1 MFSDDKQ
8 SHAHSLDT
16 LNLLD
21 QFYDFKISIR
31 DMLDLGCGE
40 GYDLNF
46 WANMDDGGEVPKP
59 LDINCVGLDKH
70 IVSNKNTKQK
80 NVTMVKHDFN
90 SEDRLPFSERKFD
103 VVWCHDVLHYAH
115 SPVKLLG
122 SINQQMSVNS
132 MLYLCVPSTIN
143 VVHHKFKNYVYPQ
156 QLNTFTMTQL
166 IYLLALNGFDCKDA
180 YFKKQPYEDT
190 IEVITYK
197 IQEPV
202 DYTTSWYELDELEL
216 LSENMSDIIN
226 RIGYLTDNGLV
237 TTWADGEVFDY
248 RHHS

>member
-1 MFSDDKQ
+1 
-8 SHAHSLDT
+8 
-16 LNLLD
+16 
-21 QFYDFKISIR
+21 
-31 DMLDLGCGE
+31 
-40 GYDLNF
+40 
-46 WANMDDGGEVPKP
+46 
-59 LDINCVGLDKH
+59 
-70 IVSNKNTKQK
+70 
-80 NVTMVKHDFN
+80 
-90 SEDRLPFSERKFD
+90 
-103 VVWCHDVLHYAH
+103 
-115 SPVKLLG
+115 
-122 SINQQMSVNS
+122 
-132 MLYLCVPSTIN
+132 